1 MIVELRQLEYFVA
14 VAQELHFGR
23 AASRVHVAPSAM
35 SEQIKQL
42 EEVLGVQLLHRTTRE
57 VALTQAGRIFLAQA
71 RVVLMQVETA
81 IELARVADSGSG
93 SNDAPC

>member
-23 AASRVHVAPSAM
+23 AAARVHVAPSAV

-42 EEVLGVQLLHRTTRE
+42 EEALGVQLLNRATRE
-57 VALTQAGRIFLAQA
+57 VALTQAGRIFLGQS
-71 RVVLMQVETA
+71 RIILMQVETA
-81 IELARVADSGSG
+81 IELARVAETGG
-93 SNDAPC
+93 PNDASS